1 MNCRKAEELIA
12 DRALGFIDGGQQ
24 QELDKHLAQCP
35 KCRQEAEHYLLAVQ
49 ALKESDAVDTIDGF
63 TEKVLAGVG
72 SARRNDFR
80 IIKLAVP
87 ALAAAAVLLMVVLSP
102 VFFSNDSTD
111 MTTLQVLEA
120 YAEDFDA
127 LGMEGGIADYDADFS
142 YDEYGVSDSLSQY
155 LVQ

>member
-12 DRALGFIDGGQQ
+12 DRALGFIDSGQQ

-35 KCRQEAEHYLLAVQ
+35 KCRQEAEHYSLAVQ
-49 ALKESDAVDTIDGF
+49 ALKESDAVDMIDGF

-72 SARRNDFR
+72 SAKRNDFR
-80 IIKLAVP
+80 IIKLAMP
-87 ALAAAAVLLMVVLSP
+87 ALAAAAVLLMIVLSP